1 MTRQRDLEDIMAAV
15 SDEETLEAQRAVAI
29 EKGTGAEEVRRLDRL
44 ILAAEK
50 REVEAEGEAENQG
63 AV

>member
-1 MTRQRDLEDIMAAV
+1 MRQRDFEDLLAAV
-15 SDEETLEAQRAVAI
+15 SDEETLEAQRAAAI
-29 EKGTGAEEVRRLDRL
+29 ERGANPDEVRRLDRL

-50 REVEAEGEAENQG
+50 REAETEGEADDQA